1 MLPHAEYTNT
11 IVFQRSKL
19 PSPPPTKTQNGSQAD
34 GSKNG
39 IPCQHAKHTAPIAL
53 QNMGRGTHHASHF
66 TMQSNLELTSSQ
78 RKAGISF
85 AKSGGVW
92 QQPRHHLDGLNEA

>member
-1 MLPHAEYTNT
+1 
-11 IVFQRSKL
+11 
-19 PSPPPTKTQNGSQAD
+19 
-34 GSKNG
+34 
-39 IPCQHAKHTAPIAL
+39 
-53 QNMGRGTHHASHF
+53 
-66 TMQSNLELTSSQ
+66 MQSNLELTSSQ